1 MKLELYVGTM
11 CPYCHL
17 VRKEIEKNNPSTLEV
32 LFDEKGA
39 LDNVTRFVTGLG
51 YKTAVTEENGDY
63 KLVLTK

>member
-1 MKLELYVGTM
+1 MVDVRGLL
-11 CPYCHL
+11 CPMPL
-17 VRKEIEKNNPSTLEV
+17 VKVRKEFEKNNPATLEV
-32 LFDEKGA
+32 LFDDKGA